1 VTPQLGIADGTALGC
16 GLRLV
21 VADPE
26 RLDTA
31 WAAVHR
37 LLRDVDLACSRF
49 RSDSELAGLNSSPE
63 AAVHVSPLLARAVD
77 VALRAARLTGG
88 AVDPTV
94 GTAVRLTGYDRD
106 FSVLPND
113 GAPLRLEARRV
124 PGWRSVEFDRARR
137 LVRLP
142 PGVEIDLGAT
152 AKALAADLA
161 AEAAHVAAGC
171 PVLVSLGG
179 DVAVRGAPP
188 EGWRVQVGED
198 SGAPIADGEE
208 VVAIQ
213 AGGLATSSTTV
224 RRWRRGGVELHHIV
238 DPWTGLPAAAPWRTV
253 SVAARTC
260 VDANTATTAAV
271 VLGEGAIA
279 WLEAAR
285 LPARLVDRTGAV
297 RRVAGWPEPAVG
309 VAS

>member
-1 VTPQLGIADGTALGC
+1 VSQQLGIRDGIALGC

-21 VADPE
+21 VAEPE
-26 RLDTA
+26 RLDGA
-31 WAAVHR
+31 WTAVHR
-37 LLRDVDLACSRF
+37 VLRDVDQACSRF
-49 RSDSELAGLNSSPE
+49 RPDTELAGLNSSPE
-63 AAVHVSPLLARAVD
+63 TAVCVSPLLARALD
-77 VALRAARLTGG
+77 VALRAARLTDG

-94 GTAVRLTGYDRD
+94 GTAVRLGGYDRD
-106 FSVLPND
+106 FSILPAD
-113 GAPLRLEARRV
+113 GEPLRLVAGRV
-124 PGWRSVEFDRARR
+124 PGWRSVELDRGRR

-142 PGVEIDLGAT
+142 RGVEIDLGAT

-171 PVLVSLGG
+171 PALVSLGG
-179 DVAVRGAPP
+179 DVAVQGAPR

-238 DPWTGLPAAAPWRTV
+238 DPWTGLPAEAPWRTV

-260 VDANTATTAAV
+260 VDANTASTAAV
-271 VLGEGAIA
+271 VLGERAIA

-285 LPARLVDRTGAV
+285 LPSRLVDRAGAV
-297 RRVAGWPEPAVG
+297 RRVAGWPEPAIA

>member
-1 VTPQLGIADGTALGC
+1 VSSRLGIADGTALGC
-16 GLRLV
+16 SLRLV
-21 VADPE
+21 VAEPE

-31 WAAVHR
+31 WTAVHR
-37 LLRDVDLACSRF
+37 VLRDVDRACSRF
-49 RSDSELAGLNSSPE
+49 RPDAELARLNSSPE
-63 AAVHVSPLLARAVD
+63 TAVRVSPLLARALD
-77 VALRAARLTGG
+77 VALEAARLTGG

-94 GTAVRLTGYDRD
+94 GTAVRLSGYDRD
-106 FSVLPND
+106 FAVLPAD
-113 GAPLRLEARRV
+113 GAPLHLVARRV
-124 PGWRSVEFDRARR
+124 PGWRSVEFDRGRR

-142 PGVEIDLGAT
+142 RGVEIDLGAT

-161 AEAAHVAAGC
+161 ADAAGS
-171 PVLVSLGG
+171 PALVSLGG

-208 VVAIQ
+208 VIAIQ

-224 RRWRRGGVELHHIV
+224 RRWRRGGVELHHII
-238 DPWTGLPAAAPWRTV
+238 DPRTGLPAEAPWRTV

-260 VDANTATTAAV
+260 VDANTASTSAI
-271 VLGEGAIA
+271 VLGDGAVA

-285 LPARLVDRTGAV
+285 LPARLVDRAGYV
-297 RRVAGWPEPAVG
+297 RRVAGWPEPAVR
-309 VAS
+309 VTP